1 MKPHEEPIP
10 EKKNT
15 VLEGSASTASEPERS
30 LAPMDGE
37 AHGEE
42 GMMAYAPGES
52 AVDTQSEDME
62 MDQAERIASVGS
74 NAALSAQI

>member
-1 MKPHEEPIP
+1 
-10 EKKNT
+10 
-15 VLEGSASTASEPERS
+15 
-30 LAPMDGE
+30 MDGE